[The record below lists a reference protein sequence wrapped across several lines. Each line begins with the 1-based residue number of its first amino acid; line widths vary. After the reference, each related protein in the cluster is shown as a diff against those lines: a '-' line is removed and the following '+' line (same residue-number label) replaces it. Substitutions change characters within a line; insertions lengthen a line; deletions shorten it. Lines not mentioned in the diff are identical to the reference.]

1 MYILVTVLVI
11 SNMMFQCEVPKE
23 LAGKIL
29 IDFSLHERKCVLHL
43 PEGLEYAPAKV
54 KLIEGKLSV

>member
-1 MYILVTVLVI
+1 
-11 SNMMFQCEVPKE
+11 MFQCEVPKD
-23 LAGKIL
+23 LVDRIV
-29 IDFSLHERKCVLHL
+29 IDFSLAQQKCVLHL